1 MMVSFPIDGY
11 SKKFIFNEDL
21 SSLNSLTYMGVIIS
35 GFTAYEFIIHIDY
48 KCYVALKAKPKQFE
62 SKEHFPFHFLYTRG
76 DTC

>member
-11 SKKFIFNEDL
+11 SKKFIFNEAL

-48 KCYVALKAKPKQFE
+48 RMLCGTK
-62 SKEHFPFHFLYTRG
+62 G
-76 DTC
+76 